1 MRLLP
6 KSRSKLSI
14 FIKLCAKFRL
24 MAKLKVGF
32 IGLGLMGK
40 PMALNIHKKGFPLA
54 VYNRS
59 EKKLADFKKL
69 GIPTYPSPAELA
81 ANSDIVITMIT
92 APKDVKEVALG
103 KNGIA
108 DSGNKHLV
116 HIDMST
122 IGPSAAWEVAKGLKK
137 VGIEFL
143 DAPVTG
149 STDRATTGEL
159 VIFVGGDKKTLE
171 KVKPVLSAMGTE
183 INHMGPVGSGQAIK
197 LVNNLI
203 GGETIAVLGE
213 AFLLGL
219 SLGLTKK
226 QIYDALK
233 HTFSISP
240 NMRNKMPMIVEGKY
254 PVMFSVANM
263 RKDLKLGLTEKS
275 ASTSLPILKISEGIY
290 KKTMDVG
297 RENEDIAATFEVIS
311 KNVK

>member
-1 MRLLP
+1 MQ
-6 KSRSKLSI
+6 
-14 FIKLCAKFRL
+14 KF
-24 MAKLKVGF
+24 KVGF

-59 EKKLADFKKL
+59 PKRLADFKKL
-69 GIPTYPSPAELA
+69 GIYTYSSPAELA
-81 ANSDIVITMIT
+81 KNSDVVITMIT

-103 KNGIA
+103 KNGIIEGA
-108 DSGNKHLV
+108 HPGLI

-122 IGPSAAWEVAKGLKK
+122 IGPSAAKEVAKGLARKK
-137 VGIEFL
+137 IDFI

-149 STDRATTGEL
+149 STDRAKTGEL
-159 VIFVGGDKKTLE
+159 VIFVGGDKKVFE

-183 INHMGPVGSGQAIK
+183 LPYMGPVGSGQAIK

-213 AFLLGL
+213 AFMLGL

-226 QIYDALK
+226 QIYEALK
-233 HTFSISP
+233 NTFSISP
-240 NMRNKMPMIVEGKY
+240 NMRNKMPMIVEGKF

-275 ASTSLPILKISEGIY
+275 PSTPLPILKTAEAIY
-290 KKTMDVG
+290 KKTMDKG
-297 RENEDIAATFEVIS
+297 WGEEDIAATFKIIS
-311 KNVK
+311 QKKN

>member
-1 MRLLP
+1 MTN
-6 KSRSKLSI
+6 
-14 FIKLCAKFRL
+14 
-24 MAKLKVGF
+24 KLKVGF

-59 EKKLADFKKL
+59 PKRLEDFKKL
-69 GIPTYPSPAELA
+69 GVTIYDSPAELA
-81 ANSDIVITMIT
+81 KNSDVIITMIT

-108 DSGNKHLV
+108 EGAKPGTI

-122 IGPSAAWEVAKGLKK
+122 IGPSAAKEIAKGLKK
-137 VGIEFL
+137 KKIEFI

-149 STDRATTGEL
+149 STDRAKTGEL
-159 VIFVGGDKKTLE
+159 VIFVGGDKKVFE
-171 KVKPVLSAMGTE
+171 KVKPVLEAMGTE
-183 INHMGPVGSGQAIK
+183 LPYMGPVGSGQAIK

-213 AFLLGL
+213 AFMLGQ

-226 QIYDALK
+226 QIHDSLK
-233 HTFSISP
+233 NTFSISP
-240 NMRNKMPMIVEGKY
+240 NMRNKMPMIEKGEY

-263 RKDLKLGLTEKS
+263 RKDLKLALTEKDS
-275 ASTSLPILKISEGIY
+275 STPLPILKTTEAIY
-290 KKTMDVG
+290 KKTMDQG
-297 RENEDIAATFEVIS
+297 WGDEDIAATFKIIS
-311 KNVK
+311 QKK

>member
-1 MRLLP
+1 MQ
-6 KSRSKLSI
+6 KV
-14 FIKLCAKFRL
+14 
-24 MAKLKVGF
+24 KVGF

-59 EKKLADFKKL
+59 PKRLADFKKL
-69 GIPTYPSPAELA
+69 GISTYSSPAELA
-81 ANSDIVITMIT
+81 KNSDVVITMIT

-108 DSGNKHLV
+108 ESGNKNLV

-122 IGPSAAWEVAKGLKK
+122 IGPSAAKEVAKGLAKK
-137 VGIEFL
+137 GIDFI

-149 STDRATTGEL
+149 STDRAKTGEL
-159 VIFVGGDKKTLE
+159 VIFVGGDKKVFE
-171 KVKPVLSAMGTE
+171 KIKPVLEAMGTE
-183 INHMGPVGSGQAIK
+183 LPYMGSIGSGQAIK

-203 GGETIAVLGE
+203 GGETIAVLAE
-213 AFLLGL
+213 AFMLGQ

-226 QIYDALK
+226 QIYEALK
-233 HTFSISP
+233 NTFSISP
-240 NMRNKMPMIVEGKY
+240 NMKNKMPMIVEGKY

-275 ASTSLPILKISEGIY
+275 AGTYLPILKTTEAIY
-290 KKTMDVG
+290 KKTMDAG
-297 RENEDIAATFEVIS
+297 FADEDIAATFKIIS
-311 KNVK
+311 QKKK

>member
-1 MRLLP
+1 
-6 KSRSKLSI
+6 
-14 FIKLCAKFRL
+14 

-59 EKKLADFKKL
+59 PKRLADFKKL
-69 GIPTYPSPAELA
+69 GIYTYSSPAELA
-81 ANSDIVITMIT
+81 KNSDVVITMIT

-103 KNGIA
+103 KNGIIEGA
-108 DSGNKHLV
+108 HPGLI

-122 IGPSAAWEVAKGLKK
+122 IGPSAAKEVAKGLARKK
-137 VGIEFL
+137 IDFI

-149 STDRATTGEL
+149 STDRAKTGEL
-159 VIFVGGDKKTLE
+159 VIFVGGDKKVFE
-171 KVKPVLSAMGTE
+171 IVKPVLEAMGTE
-183 INHMGPVGSGQAIK
+183 LPYMGPVGSGQAIK

-213 AFLLGL
+213 AFMLGL

-226 QIYDALK
+226 QIYEALK
-233 HTFSISP
+233 NTFSISP
-240 NMRNKMPMIVEGKY
+240 NMKNKMPMIVEGKI

-263 RKDLKLGLTEKS
+263 RKDLKLGLIEKPP
-275 ASTSLPILKISEGIY
+275 STPLPILKTAEAIY
-290 KKTMDVG
+290 KKTMDQG
-297 RENEDIAATFEVIS
+297 WGEEDIAATFKIIS
-311 KNVK
+311 QKKN

>member
-1 MRLLP
+1 
-6 KSRSKLSI
+6 
-14 FIKLCAKFRL
+14 

-59 EKKLADFKKL
+59 PKRLADFKKL
-69 GIPTYPSPAELA
+69 GIYTYSSPAELA
-81 ANSDIVITMIT
+81 KNSDVVITMIT

-103 KNGIA
+103 KNGIIEGA
-108 DSGNKHLV
+108 HNGLI

-122 IGPSAAWEVAKGLKK
+122 IGPSAAKEVAKGLARKK
-137 VGIEFL
+137 IDFI

-149 STDRATTGEL
+149 STDRAKTGEL
-159 VIFVGGDKKTLE
+159 VIFVGGDKKVFE
-171 KVKPVLSAMGTE
+171 IVKPVLEAMGTE
-183 INHMGPVGSGQAIK
+183 LPYMGPVGSGQAIK

-213 AFLLGL
+213 AFMLGL

-226 QIYDALK
+226 QIYEALK
-233 HTFSISP
+233 NTFSISP
-240 NMRNKMPMIVEGKY
+240 NMKNKMPMIVEGKF

-275 ASTSLPILKISEGIY
+275 PSTPLPILKTAEAIY
-290 KKTMDVG
+290 KKTMDQG
-297 RENEDIAATFEVIS
+297 WGEEDIAATFKIIS
-311 KNVK
+311 QKKN